1 MRIVELWNT
10 DLKQSYALFNTFPKE
25 ENGFVNN
32 AYGYTFEKFIDYVCA
47 KAENSKSRNLQK
59 GFVPDTVYILINDD
73 EKYVGIFNFRH
84 YLNEFLRDGPGHI
97 GYGISPEYRG
107 KGYASKGLS
116 LVLYVARK
124 IIPEDEIYL
133 ECFKTNKASLQ
144 VQLHNGA
151 YIHHETDDHYLTRI
165 KQ

>member
-73 EKYVGIFNFRH
+73 EKYVGIGNCI
-84 YLNEFLRDGPGHI
+84 L
-97 GYGISPEYRG
+97 GYGKEPKPEAKPRKDNYIYR
-107 KGYASKGLS
+107 
-116 LVLYVARK
+116 V
-124 IIPEDEIYL
+124 
-133 ECFKTNKASLQ
+133 
-144 VQLHNGA
+144 
-151 YIHHETDDHYLTRI
+151 
-165 KQ
+165 